1 MLVSSSASGL
11 LRDVLY
17 PVVLSGGSGTRLW
30 PLSQPERPKQFIA
43 IAADRSMMQETM
55 LRTSDIADVR
65 GPLVVSSVAH
75 GAIVRE
81 QVEELGL
88 TPTAI
93 LLEPEGRNTA
103 AAIAIAAEWVARSEP
118 DALMLVMPSDH
129 VIADLVALHAAIA
142 AAMPAA
148 REGRLVTFGIQPSH
162 AETGYGYIEK
172 GAPLAGSEGVFAVER
187 FVEKPPLETAQAYL
201 AGGRHYWNGGI
212 FLMRARAYLEALET
226 LAPEVAAASARAMA
240 GADVDG
246 PMVRPEVE
254 AFRASPNVSID
265 VAVMEK
271 SDRVAVVPVDMGW
284 SDVGSWD
291 ALWGIRAQDEAGNAA
306 KGPVISI
313 DGSGNLI
320 YVEGGPPVA
329 AIGMTDAIIVSTEQG
344 VLVMPRDRSQDVK
357 AVVDRIKAG
366 GFG

>member
-1 MLVSSSASGL
+1 MTSSDSGSLASI
-11 LRDVLY
+11 LY
-17 PVVLSGGSGTRLW
+17 PVILSGGSGTRLW
-30 PLSQPERPKQFIA
+30 PLSQPDRPKQFIA

-55 LRTSDIADVR
+55 LRTAQSADFR
-65 GPLVVSSVAH
+65 GPLVVSSAAH
-75 GAIVRE
+75 GAIVQQ

-88 TPTAI
+88 APSAI

-103 AAIAIAAEWVARSEP
+103 AAIGIAAEWIARTEP

-129 VIADLVALHAAIA
+129 VIADVPAFHRAIA
-142 AAMPAA
+142 AALPAA
-148 REGRLVTFGIQPSH
+148 RDGHLVTFGIQPSH
-162 AETGYGYIEK
+162 PETGYGYIEK
-172 GAPLAGSEGVFAVER
+172 GAALAGMDGVHGVER

-212 FLMRARAYLEALET
+212 FLFGARAYLDALAA
-226 LAPEVAAASARAMA
+226 LAPQVAAASAKAMDA
-240 GADVDG
+240 AAVDG
-246 PMVRPEVE
+246 AMVRPEAE
-254 AFRASPNVSID
+254 AFKASPNVSID

-291 ALWGIRAQDEAGNAA
+291 ALWGIRPQDGAGNAA
-306 KGPVISI
+306 KGQVISI

-329 AIGMTDAIIVSTEQG
+329 AIGVTDSIIVSTAQG

-366 GFG
+366 DFG